1 MSVHIVNENGDL
13 IPIAGFGKYPAE
25 FGTKAEFDAKKNSLP
40 VGTVFTT
47 TDEFIEG
54 GDGWKQ
60 IWKSPNGY
68 TTIAYY
74 SSSPIT
80 LSESI
85 LNYDELLI
93 VSGRRDNATYR
104 IPFLS
109 EVVPTSFIKE
119 YYFDTGYSQYGLM
132 CGNYGGIYVYI
143 LFKDDHTFVIK
154 GDGNAGLL
162 AIYAR
167 GKKNN

>member
-1 MSVHIVNENGDL
+1 MAQYIKDNGEWKK
-13 IPIAGFGKYPAE
+13 IGGVEKYPAD
-25 FGTKAEFDAKKNSLP
+25 FGTRAEFDAKKDDLP

-68 TTIAYY
+68 TTIAYM

-132 CGNYGGIYVYI
+132 CGNYGSLYVYI
-143 LFKDDHTFVIK
+143 LFKDDHTFTIN
-154 GDGNAGLL
+154 GDGSTGLF